1 MSSSLLVVILSLSI
15 LGVSEGMNV
24 ENKEEFA
31 SGLLHVLD
39 MEHAPNISGRRHAI
53 PRYVYNLYRR
63 KFSRTSLNRG
73 RITWIF
79 FPEGLDET
87 ASSVSLRFNLSSC
100 GHQRTHRVHK
110 AELHLQVYPLD
121 GGERQVSI
129 VQISQLFQTEDLKA
143 EYNTTIAIQVCHK
156 LIKSRWLV
164 FDLTEAMFSEVNEGN
179 GHLRLF
185 ISSNPTIK
193 IAVNGKRQPFI
204 TVVSKQIDTQGEKQ
218 SFPPMISRQYSN
230 LSNYHVTNIVTDTS
244 TKEPSN
250 QRSKRSDVNICRKR
264 RHTVR
269 FRDLKWNGWIIAPTR
284 FGFHY
289 CQGDCPGTLSQ
300 ECNPSNHAILQNIL
314 HHRLSRKIP
323 AATCVPTELHS
334 MSLLY
339 YDTDNTIVLREVPGM
354 VASNCG
360 CR

>member
-1 MSSSLLVVILSLSI
+1 M
-15 LGVSEGMNV
+15 
-24 ENKEEFA
+24 
-31 SGLLHVLD
+31 
-39 MEHAPNISGRRHAI
+39 
-53 PRYVYNLYRR
+53 
-63 KFSRTSLNRG
+63 
-73 RITWIF
+73 
-79 FPEGLDET
+79 
-87 ASSVSLRFNLSSC
+87 
-100 GHQRTHRVHK
+100 
-110 AELHLQVYPLD
+110 YPLD

-129 VQISQLFQTEDLKA
+129 VQIFQLFQTEDLKA

-164 FDLTEAMFSEVNEGN
+164 FDLTEAMLSEVNEGN

-218 SFPPMISRQYSN
+218 SFPPMISGQY
-230 LSNYHVTNIVTDTS
+230 SNYHVTNIVTDTS

-289 CQGDCPGTLSQ
+289 CEGDCPGTLSQ